1 MNKFYPLKVKEVRKL
16 TDDSKE
22 ISFEIPDA
30 LLNKFIFKAGQYI
43 TIKSTINNEEVRRA
57 YSLCSSPDSK
67 EISVGVKKVKRGKM
81 SSFLTENLR
90 NGDNIEVMPPSGS
103 FVLGD
108 ERNIIAICAG
118 SGITPILSMIKSKTS
133 DVKLIYGNKTED
145 STMFY
150 SEIKNLNNDNY
161 FLFSRENVLGSI
173 NGRITSDTLKNIKG
187 IFDADAYYICGPG
200 DMIDSISDFLKE
212 NEVKGKINFEKFNS
226 PKKSKIENSNS
237 EDSEIISN
245 ITVIMDG
252 DEFDYT
258 LSSKGDTILD
268 SAMDEGADVPFS
280 CKGAVCCTC
289 KAKVTEGKAIMDKN
303 YSLSEE
309 EVEDGFILT
318 CQAHP
323 ITENIIVDFDEM

>member
-200 DMIDSISDFLKE
+200 EMIDSISDFLKE

-309 EVEDGFILT
+309 EVKDGFILT

>member
-1 MNKFYPLKVKEVRKL
+1 MNTFYPLKVKEVRKL
-16 TDDSKE
+16 TDDSIE
-22 ISFEIPDA
+22 ISFEIPDE
-30 LLNKFIFKAGQYI
+30 LLDKFKFKAGQYI
-43 TIKSTINNEEVRRA
+43 TIKSTIDNEEVRRA

-200 DMIDSISDFLKE
+200 EMIDSISDFLKE

-245 ITVIMDG
+245 ITVIIDG

-268 SAMDEGADVPFS
+268 SAVDEGADVPFS

-309 EVEDGFILT
+309 EVKDGFILT

>member
-200 DMIDSISDFLKE
+200 EMIDSISDFLKE

-268 SAMDEGADVPFS
+268 SAVDEGADVPFS

-309 EVEDGFILT
+309 EVKDGFILT

>member
-16 TDDSKE
+16 TDDSVE

-30 LLNKFIFKAGQYI
+30 LLDKFRFKAGQYI
-43 TIKSTINNEEVRRA
+43 TIRSIINNEEVRRA
-57 YSLCSSPDSK
+57 YSLCSPPNSE
-67 EISVGVKKVKRGKM
+67 EISVGVKRVKGGKM
-81 SSFLTENLR
+81 SSFLTEKLS

-103 FVLGD
+103 FVLGA
-108 ERNIIAICAG
+108 ERNIVAICAG
-118 SGITPILSMIKSKTS
+118 SGITPILSMIKSETS
-133 DVKLIYGNKTED
+133 NVKLIYGNKTED

-173 NGRITSDTLKNIKG
+173 NGRITSETLKNIKG

-200 DMIDSISDFLKE
+200 EMIDSISDFLKE

-226 PKKSKIENSNS
+226 PKKIKIENSNS

-289 KAKVTEGKAIMDKN
+289 KAKVTEGKAIMHKN

-309 EVEDGFILT
+309 EVKDGFILT

-323 ITENIIVDFDEM
+323 ITENIIVDFDEI

>member
-1 MNKFYPLKVKEVRKL
+1 MNKFYSLNITEINTL
-16 TDDSKE
+16 TSDSVE
-22 ISFEIPDA
+22 IKFEIPSDISE
-30 LLNKFIFKAGQYI
+30 KFKFKAGQYI
-43 TIKSTINNEEVRRA
+43 TIKHNINGEEIRRS
-57 YSLCSSPDSK
+57 YSLCSDPNTN
-67 EISVGVKKVKRGKM
+67 EIAVGVKRVEGGKM
-81 SSFLTENLR
+81 STFLTKEIKI
-90 NGDNIEVMPPSGS
+90 GDVLEVMPPTGN
-103 FVLGD
+103 FVFEEG
-108 ERNIIAICAG
+108 NVVAICAG
-118 SGITPILSMIKSKTS
+118 SGITPILSMMKLSNSSFT
-133 DVKLIYGNKTED
+133 LIYGNKTED

-150 SEIKNLNNDNY
+150 SEIKELNNDNH
-161 FLFSRENVLGSI
+161 FLFSRENVIGSI
-173 NGRITSDTLKNIKG
+173 NGRITSDTLKNING
-187 IFDADAYYICGPG
+187 ILDADAYYICGPG
-200 DMIDSISDFLKE
+200 KMIDSVSDFLKE

-226 PKKSKIENSNS
+226 PKKSKIENLNS

-289 KAKVTEGKAIMDKN
+289 KAKITEGKAIMDKN

-309 EVEDGFILT
+309 EVEEGFILT

>member
-1 MNKFYPLKVKEVRKL
+1 
-16 TDDSKE
+16 
-22 ISFEIPDA
+22 
-30 LLNKFIFKAGQYI
+30 
-43 TIKSTINNEEVRRA
+43 
-57 YSLCSSPDSK
+57 
-67 EISVGVKKVKRGKM
+67 
-81 SSFLTENLR
+81 
-90 NGDNIEVMPPSGS
+90 
-103 FVLGD
+103 
-108 ERNIIAICAG
+108 
-118 SGITPILSMIKSKTS
+118 MIKSKTS

-200 DMIDSISDFLKE
+200 EMIDSISDFLKE

-268 SAMDEGADVPFS
+268 SAVDEGADVPFS

-309 EVEDGFILT
+309 EVKDGFILT

>member
-1 MNKFYPLKVKEVRKL
+1 MNIFYSLKVKKVRKL
-16 TDDSKE
+16 TNDAVE
-22 ISFEIPDA
+22 ISFEIPTE
-30 LLNKFIFKAGQYI
+30 LLDMFKFKAGQYI
-43 TIKSTINNEEVRRA
+43 TIKSTINNKEVRRA
-57 YSLCSSPDSK
+57 YSICSSPNSE
-67 EISVGVKKVKRGKM
+67 EISVGVKEVKGGKM
-81 SSFLTENLR
+81 STFLTKEIKI
-90 NGDNIEVMPPSGS
+90 GDILEVMPPTGN
-103 FVLGD
+103 FIFEEGD
-108 ERNIIAICAG
+108 VVAICAG
-118 SGITPILSMIKSKTS
+118 SGITPILSMMKLSNSSFT
-133 DVKLIYGNKTED
+133 LIYGNKTED

-150 SEIKNLNNDNY
+150 SEIKELNNDNH
-161 FLFSRENVLGSI
+161 FLFSRENVIGSI
-173 NGRITSDTLKNIKG
+173 NGRITSDTLKNING
-187 IFDADAYYICGPG
+187 ILDADAYYICGPG
-200 DMIDSISDFLKE
+200 KMIDSVSDFLKE

-245 ITVIMDG
+245 ITVIIDG

-268 SAMDEGADVPFS
+268 SAVDEGADVPFS

>member
-1 MNKFYPLKVKEVRKL
+1 MNKFYSLKVNEVRKL
-16 TDDSKE
+16 TDDSIE
-22 ISFEIPDA
+22 ISFEIPDE
-30 LLNKFIFKAGQYI
+30 LLDKFKFKAGQYI

-57 YSLCSSPDSK
+57 YSLCSSPNSEK
-67 EISVGVKKVKRGKM
+67 ISVGVKKIKGGRM
-81 SSFLTENLR
+81 STFLNEKLR
-90 NGDNIEVMPPSGS
+90 NGDNIEVMPPSGN
-103 FVLGD
+103 FILGD
-108 ERNIIAICAG
+108 EKHIIAICAG
-118 SGITPILSMIKSKTS
+118 SGITPILSMIKYVKS

-150 SEIKNLNNDNY
+150 SEIKELNNDNH
-161 FLFSRENVLGSI
+161 FLFSRENVGGSI
-173 NGRITSDTLKNIKG
+173 NGRITSDTLKNING

-200 DMIDSISDFLKE
+200 EMIDSVSDFLKE
-212 NEVKGKINFEKFNS
+212 NEVKGKINFEKFNLS
-226 PKKSKIENSNS
+226 KKSKVENSNS

-252 DEFDYT
+252 DEFYYT
-258 LSSKGDTILD
+258 LSSKGDTILA
-268 SAMDEGADVPFS
+268 SAIDEGIDVPFS

-289 KAKVTEGKAIMDKN
+289 KAKVMSGKAIMNKN

-323 ITENIIVDFDEM
+323 ITENIVVDFDEM

>member
-16 TDDSKE
+16 TDDSVE

-30 LLNKFIFKAGQYI
+30 LLDKFRFKAGQYI
-43 TIKSTINNEEVRRA
+43 TIRSTINNEEVRRA
-57 YSLCSSPDSK
+57 YSLCSSPNSE
-67 EISVGVKKVKRGKM
+67 EISVGVKRVKGGKM

-200 DMIDSISDFLKE
+200 EMIDSISDFLKE

-268 SAMDEGADVPFS
+268 SAVDEGADVPFS

-309 EVEDGFILT
+309 EVKDGFILT

>member
-57 YSLCSSPDSK
+57 YSLCSSPNSE
-67 EISVGVKKVKRGKM
+67 EISVGVKRVKGGKM
-81 SSFLTENLR
+81 SSFLTEKLS

-103 FVLGD
+103 FVLGA
-108 ERNIIAICAG
+108 ERNIVAICAG
-118 SGITPILSMIKSKTS
+118 SGITPILSMIKSETS
-133 DVKLIYGNKTED
+133 NVKLIYGNKKEN

-150 SEIKNLNNDNY
+150 SEIMTLNNDNH
-161 FLFSRENVLGSI
+161 FLFSRENVKGSI
-173 NGRITSDTLKNIKG
+173 NGRITSDTLKNING

-200 DMIDSISDFLKE
+200 EMIDSISDFLKE

-226 PKKSKIENSNS
+226 PKKLKVENSNS
-237 EDSEIISN
+237 EDPEIISN
-245 ITVIMDG
+245 ITVIIDG
-252 DEFDYT
+252 DEFEYT
-258 LSSKGDTILD
+258 ISSKGDTILD

-289 KAKVTEGKAIMDKN
+289 KAKVMEGKAIMDEN
-303 YSLSEE
+303 YSLSEK
-309 EVEDGFILT
+309 EVAAGFILT

-323 ITENIIVDFDEM
+323 ITENIVVDFDEM

>member
-1 MNKFYPLKVKEVRKL
+1 MNRFYPLKVKEVRKL

-200 DMIDSISDFLKE
+200 EMIDSISDFLKE

-245 ITVIMDG
+245 ITVIIDG

-268 SAMDEGADVPFS
+268 SAVDEGADVPFS

-309 EVEDGFILT
+309 EVKDGFILT

>member
-200 DMIDSISDFLKE
+200 EMIDSISDFLKE

-268 SAMDEGADVPFS
+268 SAVDEGADVPFS

-289 KAKVTEGKAIMDKN
+289 KAKVIEGKAIMDKN

-309 EVEDGFILT
+309 EVKDGFILT

>member
-1 MNKFYPLKVKEVRKL
+1 MNIFYSLKVKKVRKL
-16 TDDSKE
+16 TNDAIE
-22 ISFEIPDA
+22 ISFEIPTE
-30 LLNKFIFKAGQYI
+30 LLDMFKFKAGQYI
-43 TIKSTINNEEVRRA
+43 TIKSTINDKEVRRA
-57 YSLCSSPDSK
+57 YSICSSPNSE
-67 EISVGVKKVKRGKM
+67 EISVGVKKVKGGKM
-81 SSFLTENLR
+81 STFLTKEIKI
-90 NGDNIEVMPPSGS
+90 GDILEVMPPTGN
-103 FVLGD
+103 FIFEEGD
-108 ERNIIAICAG
+108 VVAICAG
-118 SGITPILSMIKSKTS
+118 SGITPILSMMKLSNSSFT
-133 DVKLIYGNKTED
+133 LIYGNKTED

-150 SEIKNLNNDNY
+150 SEIKELNNDNH
-161 FLFSRENVLGSI
+161 FLFSRENVIGSI
-173 NGRITSDTLKNIKG
+173 NGRITSDTLKNING
-187 IFDADAYYICGPG
+187 ILDADAYYICGPG
-200 DMIDSISDFLKE
+200 KMIDSVSDFLKE

>member
-16 TDDSKE
+16 TDDSVE
-22 ISFEIPDA
+22 ISFEIPVA
-30 LLNKFIFKAGQYI
+30 LLDKFRFKAGQYI
-43 TIKSTINNEEVRRA
+43 TIRSTINNEEVRRA
-57 YSLCSSPDSK
+57 YSLCSSPNSE
-67 EISVGVKKVKRGKM
+67 EISVGVKRVKGGKM
-81 SSFLTENLR
+81 SSFLTEKLS

-103 FVLGD
+103 FVLGA
-108 ERNIIAICAG
+108 ERNIVAICAG
-118 SGITPILSMIKSKTS
+118 SGITPILSMIKSETS
-133 DVKLIYGNKTED
+133 NVKLIYGNKKED

-150 SEIKNLNNDNY
+150 SEIMTLNNDNH
-161 FLFSRENVLGSI
+161 FLFSRENVKGSI
-173 NGRITSDTLKNIKG
+173 NGRITSDTLKNING

-200 DMIDSISDFLKE
+200 EMIDSVSGFLKE

-226 PKKSKIENSNS
+226 PKKLKVENSDF
-237 EDSEIISN
+237 EDPEIISN

-252 DEFDYT
+252 DEFDYA

-289 KAKVTEGKAIMDKN
+289 KAKVIEGKAIMDKN

-309 EVEDGFILT
+309 EVKDGFILT